1 MPPKCQG
8 VDCGIILSFLLNHFP
23 LFTLTGSFCVTV
35 AGSWFASLI
44 SSSRRYFSADVSH
57 LPVITDLDVKNAF
70 KDLMAASWDELPDAV
85 IHDAKAA
92 LSKATEDKAGQEAL
106 ANVFRSAEAVEKFAG
121 VLVSLRM
128 ELDDSIGLSGEVCQ
142 SYCLFLI
149 EIDQYIHHYFHLNL
163 LGCHFQ
169 AIHSL
174 DSSLDMNWWLSFRS
188 CPFVL

>member
-8 VDCGIILSFLLNHFP
+8 VDCSIILIFLLNHFP
-23 LFTLTGSFCVTV
+23 LFTLTGSFCITV
-35 AGSWFASLI
+35 AGCWFASLI

-85 IHDAKAA
+85 LHDAKAA

-106 ANVFRSAEAVEKFAG
+106 ANVFRSAEATEKFAG

-149 EIDQYIHHYFHLNL
+149 EIYQYIHHYFHLNL
-163 LGCHFQ
+163 PGCRFQ
-169 AIHSL
+169 DIHL
-174 DSSLDMNWWLSFRS
+174 LESSLNMNWWLNFRS